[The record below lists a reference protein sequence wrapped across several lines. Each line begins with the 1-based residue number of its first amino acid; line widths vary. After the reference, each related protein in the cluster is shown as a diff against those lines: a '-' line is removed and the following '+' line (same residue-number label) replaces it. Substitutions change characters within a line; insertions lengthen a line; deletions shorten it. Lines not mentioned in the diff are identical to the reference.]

1 MQAAHCTIILKVGM
15 YYADPVKLD
24 ASERTVEFSA
34 ELCQQRCQV
43 VPECSHFTFWPDP
56 GTGLIEEILTNAV
69 RMHQMFQY
77 LLSTYFL
84 EHFAS

>member
-1 MQAAHCTIILKVGM
+1 M

-56 GTGLIEEILTNAV
+56 GTIIFAPVLAARFSWVTGVSRFRNITYP
-69 RMHQMFQY
+69 FQV
-77 LLSTYFL
+77 LWPQSR
-84 EHFAS
+84 E

>member
-1 MQAAHCTIILKVGM
+1 LLQAATCTPILKVGM

-43 VPECSHFTFWPDP
+43 VPDCSHFTFWPDP
-56 GTGLIEEILTNAV
+56 GTII
-69 RMHQMFQY
+69 
-77 LLSTYFL
+77 
-84 EHFAS
+84 FAPQS

>member
-1 MQAAHCTIILKVGM
+1 M

-34 ELCQQRCQV
+34 ELCQQRCQG

-56 GTGLIEEILTNAV
+56 GTIWDHLGRSGTIWDLDPLETLQRGLFVARSLHFRILT
-69 RMHQMFQY
+69 F
-77 LLSTYFL
+77 
-84 EHFAS
+84 